1 MSQLCDSVNA
11 KFMLTF
17 YGYPIVI
24 SLLNVL
30 SVLCGTG
37 TCVSDVYY
45 RQLIATTLL
54 KKYYF
59 IPFSSFFP
67 CSLCT
72 FPMSL
77 WVFKEGV

>member
-1 MSQLCDSVNA
+1 
-11 KFMLTF
+11 MLTF

-59 IPFSSFFP
+59 IPFSSFF
-67 CSLCT
+67 SLQSVYL
-72 FPMSL
+72 PY
-77 WVFKEGV
+77 VAVGVQRRCLGDV